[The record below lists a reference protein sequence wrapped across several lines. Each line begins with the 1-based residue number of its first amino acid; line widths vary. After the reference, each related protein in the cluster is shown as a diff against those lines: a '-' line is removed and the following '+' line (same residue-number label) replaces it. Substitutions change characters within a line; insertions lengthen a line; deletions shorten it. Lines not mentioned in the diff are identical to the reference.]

1 MYQHTFA
8 IIKPDAVERN
18 LIGRILTRIEEA
30 GLEVCAMKMVHMSRR
45 EAAGFYAEHE
55 GKPFWETL
63 LGNMTAGP
71 CVVLVLGGEEA
82 ITRWRALMG
91 PTDPQQGQPGQL
103 RHDFAVSM
111 ERNSVHGSDSLESAA
126 REIAWFFAGVEL
138 HCREY

>member
-1 MYQHTFA
+1 MYQQTFA

-18 LIGRILTRIEEA
+18 LIGQIVSRIEAA

-45 EAAGFYAEHE
+45 EASGFYAEHE

-71 CVVLVLGGEEA
+71 SVVMVLSGEDA
-82 ITRWRALMG
+82 IQRWRELMG
-91 PTDPQQGQPGQL
+91 PTDPAKGKPGQL
-103 RHDFAVSM
+103 RRDFAVSM
-111 ERNSVHGSDSLESAA
+111 ERNSVHGSDSPESAA

-138 HCREY
+138 HYREH

>member
-1 MYQHTFA
+1 MYRHTFA
-8 IIKPDAVERN
+8 IIKPDAVERK
-18 LIGRILTRIEEA
+18 LIGRILARIEEA
-30 GLEVCAMKMVHMSRR
+30 ELEVCAMKMVHMSRR

-71 CVVLVLGGEEA
+71 CVVMVLGGEEA

-91 PTDPQQGQPGQL
+91 PTDPQQGRPGQL

-111 ERNSVHGSDSLESAA
+111 ERNSVHGSDSPESAA

-138 HCREY
+138 HCHAH